1 MLNNEAYMRG
11 DIFFANL
18 EGSGSIQKGIRPVII
33 IQNDIGNKYSSTVIV
48 ATVTSQMKKCNQPT
62 HVVIE
67 KDNLNNLRCD
77 SVIQL
82 EQIRTV
88 NKSSLIKKLGKIKEL
103 DLKKLNEALAI
114 SVALKTE
121 EKKYQIINR
130 KIIEIRDIEVSLA
143 LYSKNIELRNRLLN
157 ERNIAIK
164 DAEYFCKEH
173 DLDFNDYY
181 IPFNLNEIEK
191 VVV

>member
-1 MLNNEAYMRG
+1 MLNNDYMRG

-18 EGSGSIQKGIRPVII
+18 EGSGSIQRGIRPVII

-62 HVVIE
+62 HVLIK

-82 EQIRTV
+82 EQIRTI
-88 NKSSLIKKLGKIKEL
+88 NKSSLIKKSGKLKDDDIKRL
-103 DLKKLNEALAI
+103 DEALAV

-121 EKKYQIINR
+121 EKK
-130 KIIEIRDIEVSLA
+130 
-143 LYSKNIELRNRLLN
+143 
-157 ERNIAIK
+157 
-164 DAEYFCKEH
+164 
-173 DLDFNDYY
+173 
-181 IPFNLNEIEK
+181 IPNNK
-191 VVV
+191 

>member
-1 MLNNEAYMRG
+1 MLNNDYMRG

-18 EGSGSIQKGIRPVII
+18 EGSGSIQRGIRPVII

-62 HVVIE
+62 HV
-67 KDNLNNLRCD
+67 
-77 SVIQL
+77 
-82 EQIRTV
+82 
-88 NKSSLIKKLGKIKEL
+88 LIKKSGKLKDDDIKRL
-103 DLKKLNEALAI
+103 DEALAV

-130 KIIEIRDIEVSLA
+130 KIIEIRDIEVSLV

>member
-1 MLNNEAYMRG
+1 MLNNDYMRG

-18 EGSGSIQKGIRPVII
+18 EGSGSIQRGIRPVII

-62 HVVIE
+62 HVLIK

-82 EQIRTV
+82 EQIRTI
-88 NKSSLIKKLGKIKEL
+88 NKSSLIKKSGKLKDDDIKRL
-103 DLKKLNEALAI
+103 DEALAV

-121 EKKYQIINR
+121 EKNTK
-130 KIIEIRDIEVSLA
+130 
-143 LYSKNIELRNRLLN
+143 
-157 ERNIAIK
+157 
-164 DAEYFCKEH
+164 
-173 DLDFNDYY
+173 
-181 IPFNLNEIEK
+181 
-191 VVV
+191 